1 MTDLIRDMPID
12 DRPREKLLEHG
23 PAELSN
29 SDLLAIL
36 LGSGTR
42 GTNAIQ
48 LARHLLREGVETLAR
63 QDVADLAKIRGIG
76 PAKATRLAAAFE
88 LSKRR
93 RRQRKRPFESYEFGK
108 KLVQTLAQYRQER
121 FGAALLDGHHQ
132 IVRQRQIFIGT
143 VNYTPVST
151 REVLQ
156 FALQYDAVA
165 VVVYHNHPS
174 GNSVPSPE
182 DVHFTKKLRNALQLV
197 DIELLDHFIVAGKT
211 FRSMKQCDQI
221 WS

>member
-1 MTDLIRDMPID
+1 MTDLIRDMPMD
-12 DRPREKLLEHG
+12 DRPRERLLEHG

-48 LARHLLREGVETLAR
+48 LARQLLREGVETLAR
-63 QDVADLAKIRGIG
+63 QDVADLAKIHGIG

-93 RRQRKRPFESYEFGK
+93 QRLRKRPFDSQEFGK
-108 KLVQTLAQYRQER
+108 KLVHTVAHYRQER
-121 FGAALLDGHHQ
+121 LGAALLDGRHQ

-143 VNYTPVST
+143 VNYTLVSP
-151 REVLQ
+151 REILQ
-156 FALQYDAVA
+156 FALQHDAVA
-165 VVVYHNHPS
+165 VVIYHNHPS
-174 GNSVPSPE
+174 GNTTPSRE
-182 DVHFTKKLRNALQLV
+182 DIDFTKKLKSALQLV
-197 DIELLDHFIVAGKT
+197 EIELLDHFIVAGKT
-211 FRSMKQCDQI
+211 FRSMKERDSI
-221 WS
+221 WG

>member
-48 LARHLLREGVETLAR
+48 LARQLLREGVETLAR
-63 QDVADLAKIRGIG
+63 QDVAALARIRGIG

-88 LSKRR
+88 LSQRR
-93 RRQRKRPFESYEFGK
+93 RRSPRRPFDRKEFVK
-108 KLVQTLAQYRQER
+108 KLIQTAAHYRQER
-121 FGAALLDGHHQ
+121 LGVALLDARQQ

-143 VNYTPVST
+143 VNYTVVST
-151 REVLQ
+151 RDIIQ
-156 FALQYDAVA
+156 FALQYDAIS
-165 VVVYHNHPS
+165 VVIYHNHPS
-174 GNSVPSPE
+174 GNSMPSQE
-182 DVHFTKKLRNALQLV
+182 DIHFTGKLFAALKLV
-197 DIELLDHFIVAGKT
+197 DVELLDHFIVAGKSCC
-211 FRSMKQCDQI
+211 SMKDRGYLEA
-221 WS
+221 

>member
-1 MTDLIRDMPID
+1 IRDMPID

-48 LARHLLREGVETLAR
+48 LARQLLREGVETLAR
-63 QDVADLAKIRGIG
+63 QDVADLAKIHGIG

-93 RRQRKRPFESYEFGK
+93 QRLRKHPYESHEFGK
-108 KLVQTLAQYRQER
+108 KLVQTLSQHRQER
-121 FGAALLDGHHQ
+121 LGAALLDSHHQ

-165 VVVYHNHPS
+165 VVIYHNHPS
-174 GNSVPSPE
+174 G
-182 DVHFTKKLRNALQLV
+182 
-197 DIELLDHFIVAGKT
+197 
-211 FRSMKQCDQI
+211 
-221 WS
+221 